1 MWTNRLTGSFR
12 STHFYSPWE
21 NIDETLR
28 SEMEVHA
35 DRCRWM
41 EQDSNS
47 EDWFLSAKQKPQ
59 TRSLEN
65 TLRQRRWRQRRRMQQ
80 KHTHPLNNNS
90 NKKHKI
96 ETTNANCYVCVCL
109 SLSLVVSVCVLLE
122 NAGMRKNS
130 SNLGIRDHLPPS
142 LTRGLAWLFFYML
155 LSPSATRLL
164 PSPQTNRQTNRQ
176 V

>member
-96 ETTNANCYVCVCL
+96 ETTNANCYVCVCVCV
-109 SLSLVVSVCVLLE
+109 SLSGCVCVRLVGE
-122 NAGMRKNS
+122 CWDEEKQFKFRNPRP
-130 SNLGIRDHLPPS
+130 PPS
-142 LTRGLAWLFFYML
+142 LTHTWPGMTL
-155 LSPSATRLL
+155 LLHAL
-164 PSPQTNRQTNRQ
+164 
-176 V
+176 

>member
-1 MWTNRLTGSFR
+1 M
-12 STHFYSPWE
+12 STVHE
-21 NIDETLR
+21 KNIDELLR

-35 DRCRWM
+35 DQCRWM

-65 TLRQRRWRQRRRMQQ
+65 TLRRRRWGQRRRMQQ

-90 NKKHKI
+90 IKKHKI
-96 ETTNANCYVCVCL
+96 ETTNANCYVCVCVCL
-109 SLSLVVSVCVLLE
+109 SLSLSVVVSVCVLLE
-122 NAGMRKNS
+122 NAGIRKNS
-130 SNLGIRDHLPPS
+130 SNLGIRDHVPPS
-142 LTRGLAWLFFYML
+142 LTRGLAWLFLYML
-155 LSPSATRLL
+155 LSPSATLLL